1 MARQNSSLLRC
12 YAIVYQMP
20 NEMACCSV
28 CNGWFVNRLGGY
40 VCFVLF
46 CIENFGKL
54 LCIFLCMYKLLFHTC
69 EKWTVLRAPELRA
82 TLKLQQLLVNL
93 KHQGLRQKKK
103 KKECRHLQNR
113 KYKNNNLDSRKLH
126 PKIPLNLY
134 SVECSQANY
143 VICPQ
148 LYELGLYRVPSKA
161 RVTETDWAVVN
172 LHWYCV
178 LSLCL
183 ELTKIYWDIWLR

>member
-103 KKECRHLQNR
+103 KKSVDI
-113 KYKNNNLDSRKLH
+113 YKNEN
-126 PKIPLNLY
+126 
-134 SVECSQANY
+134 
-143 VICPQ
+143 
-148 LYELGLYRVPSKA
+148 
-161 RVTETDWAVVN
+161 
-172 LHWYCV
+172 
-178 LSLCL
+178 
-183 ELTKIYWDIWLR
+183 TKIITWTVENYILKFPWIYIQWSAPKLIT